1 MLRSGKRRKPIAEI
15 NVVPYIDVTLVLL
28 IIFMITTPLL
38 QTGVEVE
45 LPQAASKTIE
55 SDNKPPVIVSV
66 NQQGQYFIN
75 IDASE
80 DEPVSDQELLM
91 RIEHVLKQQP
101 KSKILVRGDR
111 SVNYGAV
118 LTVMAA
124 LQEAGVADVG
134 LMTRPNE
141 PTENS
146 QD

>member
-45 LPQAASKTIE
+45 LPQATSKTIE

-80 DEPVSDQELLM
+80 DEPVSDQELLV

-118 LTVMAA
+118 LTILAA